1 MGVKSEMI
9 DIEMNENQK
18 GIEKEMALYKT
29 MIKLKDL

>member
-9 DIEMNENQK
+9 DIEMNENQT
-18 GIEKEMALYKT
+18 GIEKQMALYKT

>member
-18 GIEKEMALYKT
+18 GIEKEMAFYKT